1 MIASAESDLY
11 ACGRRV
17 QYIPSPSLSPRAS
30 SSSSK
35 RGHEVG
41 HERPGAATKEHSHR
55 TPKQLPPLNNHL
67 KELGKSLDFND
78 EVVTDISPHL
88 LSYAKSKKRDI
99 KCLFRPDDLGIKTYS
114 RPPRN
119 APIGRHNCRGDMKR
133 HLPCHL
139 VESPSR
145 HTNRGIDDKNGVL
158 GSRHYST
165 DLNLPTG
172 SVTKTTNKT
181 GIYMAPSTKSVL
193 WEDETLGKVSSYTAR
208 RLTGKPSN
216 ISIEDS
222 SRSLLLNRQSRSSI
236 VKNASNL
243 SCFDMYN
250 DSEGLVSPPPR
261 DYLTEFQD
269 GARPVHQKMA
279 DRTKLVLDS
288 GAKFDAVVED
298 SFPYSPTEWCGAAG
312 EAEKKETKIENVR
325 GYRKWLDFPQPA
337 QVRVVGAPLVN
348 IRSCLLVSG

>member
-1 MIASAESDLY
+1 MIVSETDLY
-11 ACGRRV
+11 ACGRKV
-17 QYIPSPSLSPRAS
+17 QYIRSPSPTLSPRARYS
-30 SSSSK
+30 RSDL
-35 RGHEVG
+35 
-41 HERPGAATKEHSHR
+41 RPATTKEHLHR
-55 TPKQLPPLNNHL
+55 APKHLPPLNSHL
-67 KELGKSLDFND
+67 KELGQSLDFSD
-78 EVVTDISPHL
+78 EVITEISPHL
-88 LSYAKSKKRDI
+88 LSYAKSKQRAV
-99 KCLFRPDDLGIKTYS
+99 KCLFRPDDLGINTHS

-139 VESPSR
+139 VESPSGDNSK
-145 HTNRGIDDKNGVL
+145 TIDHRN
-158 GSRHYST
+158 SRHSDWNT
-165 DLNLPTG
+165 DTD
-172 SVTKTTNKT
+172 TKTTTKA

-222 SRSLLLNRQSRSSI
+222 SRSLLHRQQSSI
-236 VKNASNL
+236 LKNTSSL
-243 SCFDMYN
+243 SFFDMFSE
-250 DSEGLVSPPPR
+250 SEGLVSPPPR
-261 DYLTEFQD
+261 GYLSEFQD

-298 SFPYSPTEWCGAAG
+298 SFPYSPTEWCGAAS
-312 EAEKKETKIENVR
+312 EAENKETKIESVR

-337 QVRVVGAPLVN
+337 QVSHNYCN
-348 IRSCLLVSG
+348 I